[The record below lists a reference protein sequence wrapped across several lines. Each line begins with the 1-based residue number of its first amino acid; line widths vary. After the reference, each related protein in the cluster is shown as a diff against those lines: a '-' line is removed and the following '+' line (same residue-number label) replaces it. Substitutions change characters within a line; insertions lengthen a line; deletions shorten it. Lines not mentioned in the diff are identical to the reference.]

1 MCLTALGIVGFSWF
15 NLSGG
20 FVPLV
25 FLSGNLSILLV
36 Q

>member
-1 MCLTALGIVGFSWF
+1 MCLTALEIVEFSWF
-15 NLSGG
+15 SLLGG